1 MRASAKKGTRGKRR
15 KIFLPFP
22 FCSRGRDSAKR
33 ESSTGI
39 WAKLGILSFSAS
51 FACIGTASK
60 TVAQTKEISIK
71 PTEILTARESIL
83 AVEPINAQPINAQQI
98 TGERIKSNSIYT
110 RPTTKTIKD
119 SAIPTKS
126 SSCGLSEKGAC
137 ETGLETGL
145 ETARTPS
152 NLDLSE
158 NGAMPA
164 PFPVGLSVAPPENF
178 PVSLPVESGLLEGS
192 SIELAQ
198 SLEGNTVK
206 SELAEIEQTT
216 NLPATN
222 LPATNS
228 STETRSDTPLRGIG
242 LNPDLEDAYFRE
254 LENQNNIGVGGRKA
268 ESIASPR
275 ENRAQRSNESNED
288 NEANES
294 WMQLNSV
301 SDLSDVQPSDWAF
314 QALQSLIERYDCLL
328 GYRDGTYR
336 GNQALTRYEFA
347 ANLDACMENIV
358 AIASSLDAAES
369 FNPSDLKTLQRLQE
383 DFGTELASLE
393 QDINRLENRK
403 AFLEAVQFSA
413 TTKLF
418 GQVIFGI
425 QGVSENEADFFPV
438 DDIKDARDPSSEV
451 NIISNMQLSLLTQL
465 SSRSLVLA
473 GVQMG
478 NGSTAPRLTNDRRL
492 GYEGDTDN
500 TVVLSDLNYR
510 QLVGNRF
517 AIIVG
522 PAGVS
527 MANVFRGINRIESA
541 GGGPISALGQ
551 RNPIINIGSGRGGFG
566 FDWQISSRTS
576 LQGVYAA
583 STPTDAVNGG
593 IFGGDD
599 GDTSV
604 GMQLTLTPIDTI
616 DISLNYVNAYS
627 PFGLLGTGVGDDQ
640 LTSNS
645 PLKTNAFGA
654 TLAWRISPQFV
665 LGTWGGYT
673 NSYIPGRSGNVE
685 TTNWM
690 FFVNIEDLFARGDL
704 VGIYVGQP
712 PKIVDSDLPLGKNI
726 PDLLT
731 GGPGEN
737 GGQPGTTTHLELFYK
752 FAVSEDISFTPGFL
766 AIFEPGH
773 TPASDTIFVGVI
785 RTTFSF

>member
-1 MRASAKKGTRGKRR
+1 M
-15 KIFLPFP
+15 PFP

-51 FACIGTASK
+51 FVCIGTPSK
-60 TVAQTKEISIK
+60 TAAQTKEISIK
-71 PTEILTARESIL
+71 PTEILTANI
-83 AVEPINAQPINAQQI
+83 
-98 TGERIKSNSIYT
+98 
-110 RPTTKTIKD
+110 
-119 SAIPTKS
+119 
-126 SSCGLSEKGAC
+126 
-137 ETGLETGL
+137 
-145 ETARTPS
+145 
-152 NLDLSE
+152 DLSE
-158 NGAMPA
+158 NGATPA
-164 PFPVGLSVAPPENF
+164 TLPVGLSVASPENF
-178 PVSLPVESGLLEGS
+178 PVSLPVEGGKVEGS

-198 SLEGNTVK
+198 SQEGNTVK
-206 SELAEIEQTT
+206 SELPEIKQTT
-216 NLPATN
+216 NLPGTN
-222 LPATNS
+222 LPATGTNSPATATATNS
-228 STETRSDTPLRGIG
+228 STENRSDTPLRAIG

-254 LENQNNIGVGGRKA
+254 LENQNNLGVGGGKA
-268 ESIASPR
+268 EGIASPR
-275 ENRAQRSNESNED
+275 ENRAQRINESNEGNED
-288 NEANES
+288 NEINES
-294 WMQLNSV
+294 LMQLNSV
-301 SDLSDVQPSDWAF
+301 SELSDVQPSDWAF

-336 GNQALTRYEFA
+336 GNQALNRYEFA

-369 FNPSDLKTLQRLQE
+369 FNPSDLNSLQRLQE
-383 DFGTELASLE
+383 DFAAELASLE
-393 QDINRLENRK
+393 QDINRLETRK
-403 AFLEAVQFSA
+403 AFLETVQFSA

-522 PAGVS
+522 PAGVN

-541 GGGPISALGQ
+541 GRGPISALGQ

-599 GDTSV
+599 GDTSL

-690 FFVNIEDLFARGDL
+690 VFVNVEDLFASGDL

-726 PDLLT
+726 PDLLA
-731 GGPGEN
+731 GGPGED

-752 FAVSEDISFTPGFL
+752 FAVSEDISLTPGFL
-766 AIFEPGH
+766 AIFEPGQ
-773 TPASDTIFVGVI
+773 TPASDTIFVGVV

>member
-15 KIFLPFP
+15 NIFLPFP
-22 FCSRGRDSAKR
+22 FCSRARDSAKR

-51 FACIGTASK
+51 FACIGVPSK
-60 TVAQTKEISIK
+60 TPAQTEEISIK
-71 PTEILTARESIL
+71 PTEILTA
-83 AVEPINAQPINAQQI
+83 
-98 TGERIKSNSIYT
+98 
-110 RPTTKTIKD
+110 
-119 SAIPTKS
+119 
-126 SSCGLSEKGAC
+126 
-137 ETGLETGL
+137 
-145 ETARTPS
+145 

-158 NGAMPA
+158 NGTMPA
-164 PFPVGLSVAPPENF
+164 PLPVGLSVAPPENF
-178 PVSLPVESGLLEGS
+178 PVSLPVEDGLVEGS
-192 SIELAQ
+192 SIEIAQ
-198 SLEGNTVK
+198 SQEGNTAK
-206 SELAEIEQTT
+206 SELPEIQQTT

-222 LPATNS
+222 LPATNLPATNS
-228 STETRSDTPLRGIG
+228 SRENQSNTPLRGVG
-242 LNPDLEDAYFRE
+242 LNPNLEDAYFRE
-254 LENQNNIGVGGRKA
+254 LENQNNIGVGGAKA
-268 ESIASPR
+268 EGIDSPS
-275 ENRAQRSNESNED
+275 ENRAQQINESNDD
-288 NEANES
+288 NETNES
-294 WMQLNSV
+294 LMQLNSV
-301 SDLSDVQPSDWAF
+301 SELSDVEPSDWAF

-393 QDINRLENRK
+393 QDINRLENRT

-478 NGSTAPRLTNDRRL
+478 NGSTAPRLTNDKRL

-541 GGGPISALGQ
+541 GGGPVSALGQ

-599 GDTSV
+599 GDTSL

-654 TLAWRISPQFV
+654 TLAWRISSQFV

-690 FFVNIEDLFARGDL
+690 VFVNIEDLFAPGDL

-731 GGPGEN
+731 GGPGED

-752 FAVSEDISFTPGFL
+752 FAVSEDISLTPGFL

-773 TPASDTIFVGVI
+773 TPASDTIFVGVV